1 VDFSLFVGEVDV
13 EDFVGAPG
21 HLEGDLFLGG
31 KIGASPPT
39 FSPLFSLKNR
49 LKNGA
54 FPFIFGTFE
63 QKKTAKR
70 PKKRSIPVH

>member
-1 VDFSLFVGEVDV
+1 LIALALGIVLGNYLPVSLVRLFVT
-13 EDFVGAPG
+13 FN
-21 HLEGDLFLGG
+21 GG

>member
-1 VDFSLFVGEVDV
+1 MQKYC
-13 EDFVGAPG
+13 
-21 HLEGDLFLGG
+21 G

>member
-1 VDFSLFVGEVDV
+1 VFQTKKDTFARID
-13 EDFVGAPG
+13 
-21 HLEGDLFLGG
+21 G